1 MKKRHYAEFF
11 VLINTTNMDIK
22 LCKTAKR
29 TSEITKCS
37 RNTITDAKSQL
48 INEWIVRRVTEE

>member
-1 MKKRHYAEFF
+1 MKKTHYSEFF

-22 LCKTAKR
+22 LTKTAKR

-37 RNTITDAKSQL
+37 RNTITDDKNQL